1 MSQKLKKAIKMA
13 YSIGI
18 GVQNLK
24 SSLGKR
30 VFRAPKKIHLLILM
44 SLFIVG
50 CSAESQLPSASSQE
64 TVNPTDADRPNIIV
78 FMTDDQ
84 TLEQMRFLP
93 NVEKLIGDQGTS
105 FINMSVNDSDCCPSR
120 ATFLTGQQTRHHGV
134 LWNLP
139 PTGGFASFKNQETT
153 LPVALEASG
162 YQTLLVGKYLNR
174 YGENI
179 PSDRYVPPGWTD
191 FHGLIWPTE
200 SAYYGS
206 AFFDNGKVIENS
218 VDTYYSG
225 EITKRVISGL
235 EVSQEANKPFFALVG
250 YVAPHARAGVS
261 LEKYRTSPLSV
272 IELLKLEL
280 LPIPESQYLD
290 SYASLELPID
300 PSFNEA
306 SIVDKANVNQ
316 RRLLNSQDLE
326 LITKFYRA
334 AAESLKSVDD
344 SVKEIID
351 YLTAN
356 SMLKNTYL
364 IFTSD
369 NGLFY
374 GEHRFLTGKYLP
386 LRPSRSVPLLIRGP
400 GITKSRVSTSMVSNV
415 DLAPTIAEI
424 AGVELLR
431 KPDGV
436 SLLSELTSG
445 KSLFVNRAIYVE
457 GHAPKGKPIIPF
469 EGVVTK
475 DFLYYVFSNGE
486 AEFYDLQSDFY
497 ELNNLMLLDPFNPLI
512 TVAKNALSSFQEV
525 NKVDN

>member
-1 MSQKLKKAIKMA
+1 MKLSYLTQKL
-13 YSIGI
+13 
-18 GVQNLK
+18 NPF
-24 SSLGKR
+24 LGKK
-30 VFRAPKKIHLLILM
+30 VFGSPRKISLLIFVG
-44 SLFIVG
+44 LFIG
-50 CSAESQLPSASSQE
+50 SCSAESQLPSESLQE
-64 TVNPTDADRPNIIV
+64 TNKRTDVDHPNVIV

-120 ATFLTGQQTRHHGV
+120 ATFLTGQESRHHGV

-139 PTGGFASFKNQETT
+139 PTGGFASFKNQNTT
-153 LPVALEASG
+153 LPVAMEASG
-162 YQTLLVGKYLNR
+162 YHTLMVGKYLNR
-174 YGENI
+174 YGENV

-191 FHGLIWPTE
+191 WHGLIWPTE
-200 SAYYGS
+200 SSYYGS
-206 AFFDNGKVIENS
+206 AFFDNGVVTENS

-225 EITKRVISGL
+225 EITKRVIAGL
-235 EVSQEANKPFFALVG
+235 GASQEANKPFFALVG
-250 YVAPHARAGVS
+250 YEAPHALAGVP
-261 LEKYRTSPLSV
+261 LENYRTSRLK
-272 IELLKLEL
+272 ELEKTDL
-280 LPIPESQYLD
+280 LPIPEFRYLG
-290 SYASLELPID
+290 SYANLELPVD

-306 SIVDKANVNQ
+306 SFADKATVNQ
-316 RRLLNSQDLE
+316 RKLLNSRQIA

-356 SMLKNTYL
+356 SMLENTYV

-374 GEHRFLTGKYLP
+374 GEHRFETGKYFP

-400 GITKSRVSTSMVSNV
+400 GISKGRESTSIVSNV

-424 AGVELLR
+424 AAVKLLR

-457 GHAPKGKPIIPF
+457 GHAPEGRVILPF

-475 DFLYYVFSNGE
+475 DYLYYIFSNGE
-486 AEFYDLQSDFY
+486 AEFYNLQSDFY
-497 ELNNLMLLDPFNPLI
+497 ELDNLVVLDPSNPLI
-512 TVAKNALSSFQEV
+512 ADAKNTLSTFQDV

>member
-1 MSQKLKKAIKMA
+1 M
-13 YSIGI
+13 
-18 GVQNLK
+18 V
-24 SSLGKR
+24 
-30 VFRAPKKIHLLILM
+30 KKIHLLVLM
-44 SLFIVG
+44 SLFTVN
-50 CSAESQLPSASSQE
+50 CSAEPQLPSASSQE

-93 NVEKLIGDQGTS
+93 NVEKLIGSEGTS

-120 ATFLTGQQTRHHGV
+120 ATFLTGQQSRHHGV
-134 LWNLP
+134 LWNTP
-139 PTGGFASFKNQETT
+139 PTGGFSSFKNQDTT

-162 YQTLLVGKYLNR
+162 YQTLFVGKYLNR

-179 PSDRYVPPGWTD
+179 PTDRYVPPGWTD
-191 FHGLIWPTE
+191 FHGLIWPAE

-206 AFFDNGKVIENS
+206 AFFDNGVVTENS

-225 EITKRVISGL
+225 EITKRVLSGL
-235 EVSQEANKPFFALVG
+235 GAAKDANKPFFTLIG
-250 YVAPHARAGVS
+250 YVAPHAQAGVS
-261 LEKYRTSPLSV
+261 LEKYRTSPRSV
-272 IELLKLEL
+272 GQQSKLDL
-280 LPIPESQYLD
+280 LPIPESQYLG
-290 SYASLELPID
+290 SYANLELPIV

-306 SIVDKANVNQ
+306 LIVDKAEVNR
-316 RRLLNSQDLE
+316 RRLLNSEELE
-326 LITKFYRA
+326 LVTKFYRA

-344 SVKEIID
+344 SVDEIID

-386 LRPSRSVPLLIRGP
+386 LRPSRSVPLLISGP
-400 GITKSRVSTSMVSNV
+400 GITKGRVSNSMVSNV

-424 AGVELLR
+424 ATVELLR

-436 SLLSELTSG
+436 SLLTELTSG
-445 KSLFVNRAIYVE
+445 RSLFVDRAIYVE
-457 GHAPKGKPIIPF
+457 GHAPEGRRILPF

-475 DFLYYVFSNGE
+475 DYLYYVFSNGE
-486 AEFYDLQSDFY
+486 AELYDLQSDFY
-497 ELNNLMLLDPFNPLI
+497 ELDNLILSDPSNPLI
-512 TVAKNALSSFQEV
+512 TDAKRTLSPFQEV
-525 NKVDN
+525 NQVSN